1 MVIRLRCFSCGKR
14 LTVDEKYTGKRG
26 KCPACGQVI
35 MVPKS
40 RVRQTTMLSVD
51 YTTGPG
57 YVPPRQGQVF
67 ENSRVRR
74 AKIVSRGLLAL
85 GVIVLL
91 IGIGITL
98 FGARLPI
105 LRNWL
110 GHSVTIEETEEKVSS
125 EGTAT
130 PETEGVEEEE
140 EAEKEEGE
148 EQEQQQGEEGE
159 D

>member
-1 MVIRLRCFSCGKR
+1 MIRLRCFSCGKR

-57 YVPPRQGQVF
+57 YVPPRQGAVL

-74 AKIVSRGLLAL
+74 AKIVSGGLLAL

-91 IGIGITL
+91 MGIGIIL
-98 FGARLPI
+98 FGARVPI

-110 GHSVTIEETEEKVSS
+110 GHSVTIEETEEEVSS
-125 EGTAT
+125 EGTAI
-130 PETEGVEEEE
+130 PETEGVEGE
-140 EAEKEEGE
+140 EKEEGE
-148 EQEQQQGEEGE
+148 EQEQQQEEEGE